1 MKKTTCFR
9 CIFIRFHSAFY
20 STIYLKSWKLKWMSW
35 LSRINETNFIRCSFS
50 QQKTVLIIIIRE
62 TGAVAFFC
70 WAESSKKVLI
80 KKKFSHLHTSSCCN
94 LHWWHAC
101 HSFHFL
107 LLFPVVRLA
116 LSMMKKP
123 EKTCFLPIFL
133 DTCIA
138 SFFPAFQFSA
148 CALILI
154 ILAVFCDKKQHIF
167 SPFSLGRIALLE
179 CKYNFFPC
187 CNALCFFTFVHI
199 LVMLSWT
206 GQCQSVIG
214 LFFYFSKSFG
224 FILDDRAKRT
234 CSHPSTSTSQ
244 WTEGEFD
251 AREQKKNRSK

>member
-1 MKKTTCFR
+1 MACVS
-9 CIFIRFHSAFY
+9 FISF
-20 STIYLKSWKLKWMSW
+20 STS
-35 LSRINETNFIRCSFS
+35 LSSCSFG
-50 QQKTVLIIIIRE
+50 T
-62 TGAVAFFC
+62 FDD
-70 WAESSKKVLI
+70 
-80 KKKFSHLHTSSCCN
+80 
-94 LHWWHAC
+94 
-101 HSFHFL
+101 
-107 LLFPVVRLA
+107 
-116 LSMMKKP
+116 

-179 CKYNFFPC
+179 CKYNFFLC

-206 GQCQSVIG
+206 GQCQLVIG

-251 AREQKKNRSK
+251 AREQKKIVRNRKECSDNNKKHIKHDGIYGFIFDSLAEKTSREVIFVWDSFLSRLSIITAEMEFTVIYDKRDDIVCWIIMYWDMFVFCRLI